1 MRPCGRFFFFF
12 FCRCCCPFALSTSP
26 NPRRNEN
33 NTKCAL
39 CVCVSRPLEPLS
51 CYVFLLCFVFFF
63 FSYLEGHL
71 LYCREED
78 QKEKKKKSPHAHTHT
93 HTHMQY
99 VPREKKKITYAAS
112 GRRRTVRVSS
122 PSALCTRSS
131 SADTKRC
138 RGGGFSSFN
147 SCSDSRTDWGH
158 LTKKPGIISFR
169 S

>member
-1 MRPCGRFFFFF
+1 MEGSSSFFF

-63 FSYLEGHL
+63 SSLTSKATYYLAV
-71 LYCREED
+71 RRTR
-78 QKEKKKKSPHAHTHT
+78 KKKKKRAHTHT
-93 HTHMQY
+93 HTHTRTCSMY
-99 VPREKKKITYAAS
+99 HERKKKITYAAS